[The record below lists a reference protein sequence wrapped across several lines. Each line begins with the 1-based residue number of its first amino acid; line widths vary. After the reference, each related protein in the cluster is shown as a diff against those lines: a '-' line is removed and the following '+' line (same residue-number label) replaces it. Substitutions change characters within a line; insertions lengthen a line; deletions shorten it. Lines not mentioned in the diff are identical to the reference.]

1 MNHDIKPYQDTE
13 LSSNVRER
21 TFEEN
26 VTDVELLWHRDREDR
41 TIEVIEGN
49 NWKLQ
54 LDDQLPVLLEKN
66 QKYFVPAGM
75 YHRAIK
81 GDGKLVIKI
90 QV

>member
-1 MNHDIKPYQDTE
+1 MKNDIKPYEDVI
-13 LSSNVRER
+13 LNLNVKER

-54 LDDQLPVLLEKN
+54 LDDELPVILEKN
-66 QKYFVPAGM
+66 QKYFIPKEV

-81 GDGKLVIKI
+81 GDGKLRIKI

>member
-1 MNHDIKPYQDTE
+1 MSDDIKPYEDVI
-13 LSSNVRER
+13 LSSNLKER

-26 VTDVELLWHRDREDR
+26 ITDVELLWHRDREDR

-54 LDDQLPVLLEKN
+54 LDDELPVILEKN
-66 QKYFVPAGM
+66 QKYFIPAGV

-81 GDGKLVIKI
+81 GDGKLRIKI

>member
-1 MNHDIKPYQDTE
+1 MNDDIKPYEDVI
-13 LSSNVRER
+13 LNSNVKER

-54 LDDQLPVLLEKN
+54 LDDELPVILEKN
-66 QKYFVPAGM
+66 QKYFIPAGV

-81 GDGKLVIKI
+81 GDGKLRIKI

>member
-1 MNHDIKPYQDTE
+1 MKNDIKPYEDVI
-13 LSSNVRER
+13 LNLNVKER

-54 LDDQLPVLLEKN
+54 LDDELPVILEKN
-66 QKYFVPAGM
+66 QKYFIPKGV

-81 GDGKLVIKI
+81 GDGKLRIKI

>member
-1 MNHDIKPYQDTE
+1 MNNDIKPYEDVI
-13 LSSNVRER
+13 LNSNVKER

-54 LDDQLPVLLEKN
+54 LDDELPVILEKN
-66 QKYFVPAGM
+66 QKYFIPVGV

-81 GDGKLVIKI
+81 GDGKLRIKI

>member
-26 VTDVELLWHRDREDR
+26 ITDFELLWHRDREDR

-66 QKYFVPAGM
+66 QKYFIPAGM

>member
-66 QKYFVPAGM
+66 QKYFIPAGM